1 MFRGSYQSV
10 SGKRLAQQSEDLALL
25 SDWDMWLLLRTHV
38 LFSPGKLT
46 SLYHEA
52 TLTTLKPLSHEYLT
66 GYRDNRVTLRI
77 AQRKVYK
84 DIGIKS
90 HAT

>member
-1 MFRGSYQSV
+1 MFIIAFTVCTQNLESNNKKCL
-10 SGKRLAQQSEDLALL
+10 GKRLAQQSEDLAPL

-38 LFSPGKLT
+38 LLLSPGKLT

-66 GYRDNRVTLRI
+66 GYRDNRVT
-77 AQRKVYK
+77 
-84 DIGIKS
+84 
-90 HAT
+90 